1 MEQHI
6 DTEQQETVASGEELQ
21 SRPLWS
27 RISDRFSLEIFV
39 SNIPFMLFVA
49 ALGAIYITNN
59 SKAADLVRA
68 LDRKNK
74 ELKELRWEYA
84 DVQSRLIFS
93 TSESELARKLG
104 PDGLYPLEKPAFEIK
119 NTTVIETED

>member
-1 MEQHI
+1 MEHHI
-6 DTEQQETVASGEELQ
+6 DTEQQEAIPGEELQ

-39 SNIPFMLFVA
+39 SNVPFMLFIA

-74 ELKELRWEYA
+74 ELKELRWEYS

-93 TSESELARKLG
+93 TSESELIRKLG

-119 NTTVIETED
+119 NTTVIEIED

>member
-1 MEQHI
+1 MEHHI
-6 DTEQQETVASGEELQ
+6 DTEQQEAIPGEELQ

-39 SNIPFMLFVA
+39 SNVPFMLFIA

-74 ELKELRWEYA
+74 ELKELRWEYS

-93 TSESELARKLG
+93 TSESELTRKLG

-119 NTTVIETED
+119 NTTVIEIED